1 MKVNEQSGVEQTQPL
16 VSVIMPA
23 YNAEEYISE
32 AVQSVMAQT
41 YTNWELLILDDC
53 STDGTADKARCF
65 SDLDPRITLYSNPKN
80 IGVALTRNKG
90 MALAKGSWVALLDSD
105 DIWHKDKL
113 EKQLA
118 AAENTGAD
126 IIYCSYSLMDKN
138 GEHLSDFIVPE
149 RT

>member
-1 MKVNEQSGVEQTQPL
+1 MKVNEQSGVEQKQPL

-65 SDLDPRITLYSNPKN
+65 SDLDPRITLYSNPK
-80 IGVALTRNKG
+80 ISV
-90 MALAKGSWVALLDSD
+90 LL
-105 DIWHKDKL
+105 
-113 EKQLA
+113 
-118 AAENTGAD
+118 
-126 IIYCSYSLMDKN
+126 
-138 GEHLSDFIVPE
+138 
-149 RT
+149 